1 VTESLTR
8 PGYNPARLLRL
19 IRESIDRCELDLR
32 SSVVLTEAA
41 VGAYAVTP
49 VLAAL
54 AGARHVFALT
64 RPGKHGTVEEVTRQT
79 RALAKLAGVEGRI
92 DIRTDRS
99 PEVIGQADIVT
110 NSGHVRPIDR
120 EFVAHL
126 RPSAVI
132 PLMYESWEFRPG
144 DIDVGACREKR
155 IPVAGTNERHPCVDV
170 FSYLGIM
177 AVKLLLDAGVAVQG
191 SRILLLCDN
200 PFAEFIER
208 GLQGAGAIVE
218 CRPQLTPLDDAT
230 AWDAVLVALRPAQ
243 PHKLGRLEADLLGA
257 RRDGAIVAQYFG
269 DMEREHFATMG
280 VPVWPLEAPAPGHMG
295 ILPSAVGPEPV
306 VRLQCGGLKVGELL
320 WRARQAGVSPDQAV
334 ESAVDAGFADVL
346 VIDDRCGARG

>member
-1 VTESLTR
+1 MTENPPR

-49 VLAAL
+49 ILAAL

-64 RPGKHGTVEEVTRQT
+64 RAGKHGTVEEVTRQT
-79 RALAKLAGVEGRI
+79 GALAKLAGVSDRI
-92 DIRTDRS
+92 DILTERS
-99 PEVIGQADIVT
+99 PQVIGQADIVT

-120 EFVAHL
+120 EFVGHL
-126 RPSAVI
+126 RRTAVI

-144 DIDVGACREKR
+144 DVDLDACAEKG
-155 IPVAGTNERHPCVDV
+155 IPVAGTNERHRSVDV

-177 AVKLLLDAGVAVQG
+177 AVKLLLDAGIAVQG

-208 GLQGAGAIVE
+208 GLTGAGAIVD
-218 CRPQLTPLDDAT
+218 RHPRFTPKANVMACDAII
-230 AWDAVLVALRPAQ
+230 VALRPAQ
-243 PHKLGRLEADLLGA
+243 HHQLGRSEAELIGA
-257 RRDGAIVAQYFG
+257 RRDGVVVAQFFG
-269 DMEREHFATMG
+269 DIEREHFAANG
-280 VPVWPLEAPAPGHMG
+280 VPVWPLDPPARGHMG

-320 WRARQAGVSPDQAV
+320 WRARYAGAPSDQAV
-334 ESAVDAGFADVL
+334 KRAVDAGFADL
-346 VIDDRCGARG
+346 LGIDDGCGGRG